1 MRQVEIRVEGCM
13 DKNWDEWLEGF
24 EIVHIGD
31 DETLLT
37 GMVEDQSALY
47 GMIAKLRDLGVKLL
61 SVNSILQPSKDK
73 TQSAHSS
80 TNHKDT

>member
-24 EIVHIGD
+24 EIIHVGNN
-31 DETLLT
+31 ETLLA
-37 GMVEDQSALY
+37 GKVEDQSVLY

-61 SVNSILQPSKDK
+61 SVNSIPQPSKEE
-73 TQSAHSS
+73 TQSAHPS
-80 TNHKDT
+80 TNHQHI

>member
-1 MRQVEIRVEGCM
+1 MRQVEIRVEGCL

-24 EIVHIGD
+24 EIVHVGD

-37 GMVEDQSALY
+37 GRIEDQAALY

-61 SVNSILQPSKDK
+61 SVNPIPPVRKED
-73 TQSAHSS
+73 TQSTRPIS
-80 TNHKDT
+80 THTHI